1 MPARTV
7 LFNRAMTA
15 VGAVA
20 VLGCFG
26 FVAADIAAGQG
37 FGSLAWV
44 GLGIA
49 PMLLLGAYVTHRR
62 PAHPEAR
69 LLLLVGASL
78 AVNELLGRLLDP
90 VPSGAAPPVWV
101 LLNLLY
107 QYATVVTVAGV
118 AALVAL
124 YPDGV
129 GERPWHSAVVRAGW
143 WVALSLP
150 VLMLLANDRLVTIY
164 WVAPPDSAPPNPW
177 AQPWFGLLAGPL
189 EYLYQTSILV
199 VVGVVVLA
207 IRYVRAGAETRR
219 RTRLLLI
226 VMAAGLVSLAVDVAL
241 RSIGVYSP
249 LFAAA
254 YLVFVLLITAT
265 IALGIVQFRLFDID
279 LVVRRSVVYAL
290 LSLAITALY
299 LALAVGPGLAF
310 GRLIPVE
317 IAVLLTI
324 AAAIAFH
331 PVRRRMNAWADRLVF
346 GERVSRYRL
355 LTDFGADLD
364 CEVRVDEVL
373 PALADAVA
381 RGLRSSWVRV
391 RLRGTGDD
399 DWLTDPVGVAGTPTG
414 PAELVQLL
422 RRGGEVVGRIECGS
436 APEPYTEADRELL
449 ATLAAQAATAIANA
463 RLTAQLADR
472 LGELERSRARI
483 VSAQDTERRRIERDI
498 HDGVQQDVVAL
509 ILRMGL
515 SRSQVARGDVPA
527 DDAIAALQ
535 ADAGDLL
542 GDLRELARGIR
553 PAVLSDSGLVA
564 ALQAR
569 VAKMPLPVALRADK
583 SLRSRRFGADV
594 EAAAYFLVCEA
605 LTNAAKHA
613 AATTVLVDLSTAGP
627 SLVVRVQDDGRGSGP
642 PAGVPGSAGG
652 GVGLVNLRDRVEA
665 LGGTLT
671 VVTEPDRGTAV
682 QASLPLTGGT

>member
-1 MPARTV
+1 
-7 LFNRAMTA
+7 MTA

-20 VLGCFG
+20 LLGCLG
-26 FVAADIAAGQG
+26 FAAADVAAGRG
-37 FGSLAWV
+37 FGGLAWV

-49 PMLLLGAYVTHRR
+49 PMFLLGAYVTHRR
-62 PAHPEAR
+62 PDHPEAHR
-69 LLLLVGASL
+69 MLLVGAAL
-78 AVNELLGRLLDP
+78 AVNELVGRLLDP
-90 VPSGAAPPVWV
+90 VPAGTAPPDWV
-101 LLNLLY
+101 LLNLIY
-107 QYATVVTVAGV
+107 QYSTVVTVAGV
-118 AALVAL
+118 TALVAL

-129 GERPWHSAVVRAGW
+129 GERPWHSAVVRAVW
-143 WVALSLP
+143 AVSLSLP
-150 VLMLLANDRLVTIY
+150 VLMLLADDRLVTIY
-164 WVAPPDSAPPNPW
+164 WIAAPDSAPPNPW
-177 AQPWFGLLAGPL
+177 AQPWFGPLAGPL
-189 EYLYQTSILV
+189 EFLYQTSILV

-207 IRYVRAGAETRR
+207 VRYLRTDAETRR
-219 RTRLLLI
+219 RVRLLLI
-226 VMAAGLVSLAVDVAL
+226 VMAAGLAALAVDIGL

-254 YLVFVLLITAT
+254 YLAAMLLITAT
-265 IALGIVQFRLFDID
+265 IALGIASFRLFDID
-279 LVVRRSVVYAL
+279 LVVRRSVVYGL
-290 LSLAITALY
+290 LTLAITALY

-310 GRLIPVE
+310 GRMIPVE

-355 LTDFGADLD
+355 LTDFGADLN

-381 RGLRSSWVRV
+381 RGLRSEWVRV

-399 DWLTDPVGVAGTPTG
+399 DWLSDPVGVAGTPAG
-414 PAELVQLL
+414 SAELVQLL

-436 APEPYTEADRELL
+436 APEAYTEADRELL
-449 ATLAAQAATAIANA
+449 ATLAGQAATAIANA

-515 SRSQVARGDVPA
+515 SRSQVARGDVGA

-583 SLRSRRFGADV
+583 SLRNRRFGADV

-627 SLVVRVQDDGRGSGP
+627 SLVVRVQDDGRGSVP
-642 PAGVPGSAGG
+642 PPGVRRPGVPGSAGG

-671 VVTEPDRGTAV
+671 VVTEADRGTAV
-682 QASLPLTGGT
+682 QATLPLAGGT

>member
-20 VLGCFG
+20 LLGCLG
-26 FVAADIAAGQG
+26 FVAADIAAGAG
-37 FGSLAWV
+37 GGGLAWV
-44 GLGIA
+44 GLGIT
-49 PMLLLGAYVTHRR
+49 PMFLLGAYVAHRR

-69 LLLLVGASL
+69 LMLLVGASL
-78 AVNELLGRLLDP
+78 AVSELLSDLLEP
-90 VPSGAAPPVWV
+90 VPSGAAPAGWV

-107 QYATVVTVAGV
+107 QYTIVVVVAGM

-129 GERPWHSAVVRAGW
+129 GERPWHAAVVRVVW

-150 VLMLLANDRLVTIY
+150 VLMLLAGDRLAVIY
-164 WVAPPDSAPPNPW
+164 WLGSPETAPPNPLGM
-177 AQPWFGLLAGPL
+177 PWLAFLAVPT
-189 EYLYQTSILV
+189 EFLYQTSVLAA
-199 VVGVVVLA
+199 VGVVVLA
-207 IRYVRAGAETRR
+207 IRYLRAAEEPRR
-219 RTRLLLI
+219 RMRLLVV
-226 VMAAGLVSLAVDVAL
+226 VM
-241 RSIGVYSP
+241 SIGVLGLVADIALRQAGVFSP
-249 LFAAA
+249 LFNAW
-254 YLVFVLLITAT
+254 YLMSMVLITAS
-265 IALGIVQFRLFDID
+265 IALGIVQFRLFDIE
-279 LVVRRSVVYAL
+279 LVIRRSIVYAL
-290 LSLAITALY
+290 LSMAITVVY

-310 GRLIPVE
+310 GRMIPVE
-317 IAVLLTI
+317 VAVLLTI
-324 AAAIAFH
+324 AAAVAFH
-331 PVRRRMNAWADRLVF
+331 PVRRRVNSWADRLVF
-346 GERVSRYRL
+346 GERVNRYRL

-364 CEVRVDEVL
+364 CEVQVDEVL

-381 RGLRSSWVRV
+381 RGLRSTWVRV

-399 DWLTDPVGVAGTPTG
+399 DWLTEPEGLAGSPTG
-414 PAELVQLL
+414 SPELVQPL
-422 RRGGEVVGRIECGS
+422 RRADEVVGRIECGP
-436 APEPYTEADRELL
+436 APDPYTDADRELL
-449 ATLAAQAATAIANA
+449 ATLAGQAATAIANA

-515 SRSQVARGDVPA
+515 SRSQVARGDLTA
-527 DDAIAALQ
+527 DAAIAGLQ
-535 ADAGDLL
+535 ADAGELL

-613 AATTVLVDLSTAGP
+613 AATSVLVDLSTAGS
-627 SLVVRVQDDGRGSGP
+627 SLVVRVQDDGCGSGS
-642 PAGVPGSAGG
+642 PAGVNGFAGG

-671 VVTEPDRGTAV
+671 VVAGADRGTAV
-682 QASLPLTGGT
+682 QALLPLA